1 MIKRESEFTL
11 LLEGR
16 EYICRIRRSKR
27 KSISLRVLRDGSISI
42 VCPWLCHR
50 AELEAML
57 RQKAR
62 RINEMRSA
70 QEKMPAGLTET
81 ELNELKKLARRDM
94 TRRTE
99 RYAELLGLS
108 YGRIAIRA
116 QKTRW
121 GSCSSKRN
129 LNFNCLLELCPEEVR
144 DYVAV
149 HELCHL
155 VEMNHSSRFWALVE
169 SVCPDYMH
177 CRKWLRE
184 NGAAVIGRIK

>member
-16 EYICRIRRSKR
+16 EYICRVKRAKR

-42 VCPWLCHR
+42 GCPWLCSR
-50 AELEAML
+50 AELEALL
-57 RQKAR
+57 RQKAQ

-70 QEKMPAGLTET
+70 QEKLPSKLTEA
-81 ELNELKKLARRDM
+81 ELNELKKLAREDM

-99 RYAELLGLS
+99 HYAKLLGLT

-116 QKTRW
+116 QKSRW
-121 GSCSSKRN
+121 GSCSSKKN
-129 LNFNCLLELCPEEVR
+129 LNFNCLLELCPEEVL

-155 VEMNHSSRFWALVE
+155 KEMNHSPRFWQLVE
-169 SVCPDYMH
+169 GVYPDYAR
-177 CRKWLRE
+177 CRDWLKK
-184 NGAAVIGRIK
+184 NGGEIMGRL